1 MGECAIEPFRFA
13 NSPIHQLARA
23 HRGGEGRI
31 RTSEA
36 ARATDLQSAAFDRSA
51 TSPCKPMVCILDS
64 RSTYPAGPDV
74 LPSSTCLRRDREA
87 CAKAQ
92 LPGDLFG
99 SSDGAGGGI

>member
-1 MGECAIEPFRFA
+1 METLRFT
-13 NSPIHQLARA
+13 NSPIHQISNSPDPTV
-23 HRGGEGRI
+23 GGEGRI

-51 TSPCKPMVCILDS
+51 TSPCKAMVCILDS

-74 LPSSTCLRRDREA
+74 SPSSTCLRRDREA

-92 LPGDLFG
+92 LPGGPVG